1 MTAKLTEAL
10 CAFHKDVAT
19 IHKEARGNFGKY
31 ADLATVLSAILP
43 ALSKNGLALVQ
54 TFEPCAYE
62 GADQLLVTT
71 LLHSSGEK
79 IESRCPLIINK
90 GRNPLHDWGGATT
103 YTRRY
108 AALAILCLAAG
119 IEDDDGESAA
129 PAPQLQQ
136 TKPQPVKQTSKTAP
150 PAPKPAKPAES
161 PEPPALDPAD
171 QPLPKAERD
180 EIMSLIAAFGK
191 DARTKAIYDRFCG
204 DFRKAFNVPA
214 TEKVGKYLVARRHG
228 DWAQQFIESLKA
240 DENPDV

>member
-19 IHKEARGNFGKY
+19 IHKDSKGNFGKY

-119 IEDDDGESAA
+119 IEDDDGDSADTK
-129 PAPQLQQ
+129 PALQQ
-136 TKPQPVKQTSKTAP
+136 TKFQ
-150 PAPKPAKPAES
+150 PKPAVKTSSTSAQPKPAPAKAVES
-161 PEPPALDPAD
+161 PAQEAVEPPLS
-171 QPLPKAERD
+171 KEERD
-180 EIMSLIAAFGK
+180 EIIGVLKHMAANNKTAFERFNAEYRAHFK
-191 DARTKAIYDRFCG
+191 VSDRLKTSDHIQEKQHG
-204 DFRKAFNVPA
+204 DFIQAFLA
-214 TEKVGKYLVARRHG
+214 
-228 DWAQQFIESLKA
+228 SL
-240 DENPDV
+240 PDA